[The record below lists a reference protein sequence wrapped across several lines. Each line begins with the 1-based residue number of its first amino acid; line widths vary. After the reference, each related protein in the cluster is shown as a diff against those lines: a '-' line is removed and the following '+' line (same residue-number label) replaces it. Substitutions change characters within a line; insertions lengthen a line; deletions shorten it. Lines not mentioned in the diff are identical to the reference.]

1 MTRRQFQRQREAD
14 RRWVF
19 KTRVRKH
26 LNADA
31 LNEAVRKTFARVL
44 QPGNGDYAIPLT
56 DCLMSGYAMFVLKD
70 PSLLAFDRRRI
81 AEQHNLESIFGIKQ
95 APCDTQMRTRLD
107 PVEPD
112 ALRPAYKEVFRR
124 VQRGKLLED
133 MVYFP

>member
-1 MTRRQFQRQREAD
+1 MTRRRFQRQREAD
-14 RRWVF
+14 RRWLF

-26 LNADA
+26 LNADG
-31 LNEAVRKTFARVL
+31 LNGAVRKTFEQVP
-44 QPGNGDYAIPLT
+44 QPGNGDYTIPLT

-95 APCDTQMRTRLD
+95 APCDTQMPTRLD

-112 ALRPAYKEVFRR
+112 SLRP
-124 VQRGKLLED
+124 G
-133 MVYFP
+133 